1 MQISLTG
8 ATGFLGRYVVDS
20 LLAAGHSL
28 RCSYR
33 DGSDRSDF
41 PANGIEWIEAELGDS
56 RAAERLVA
64 GSDALVHAALWHP
77 AGGFQGGEGDVVEF
91 AERNVIGSLQ
101 LFEAAR
107 TAGVGRVVFVSTCA
121 VHDRILNDRPLDET
135 HPLWPHSHYGAHKA
149 ALEAFV
155 SSFAFGHGLSICAI
169 RPTGIYG
176 VATPPEQS
184 KWWDL
189 VRRVAAGESVE
200 CRGGGKEVHVADVA
214 AAITTLLTASGVEGN
229 SYACY
234 DRYISRFEVAEI
246 AKELSGSRATILGEA
261 SSPKNQIETKRIR
274 DLGVR
279 FGGTERL
286 RSTIA
291 ELLQS

>member
-1 MQISLTG
+1 MHLSLTG
-8 ATGFLGRYVVDS
+8 ATGFLGRYVADF
-20 LLAAGHSL
+20 LLAAGHTL

-33 DGSDRSDF
+33 QGSDRSGF
-41 PANGIEWIEAELGDS
+41 PDAGIEWVEAELGDL
-56 RAAERLVA
+56 AGAERLVS
-64 GSDALVHAALWHP
+64 GSDALVHSALWHP

-107 TAGVGRVVFVSTCA
+107 KAGVQRVVFVSTCA
-121 VHDRILNDRPLDET
+121 VHDRILDDRPLDET
-135 HPLWPHSHYGAHKA
+135 HPLWPTSHYGAHKA

-184 KWWDL
+184 KWFEL
-189 VRRVAAGESVE
+189 IRQVAAGETVE

-214 AAITTLLTASGVEGN
+214 AAIGTLLTAAGVEGQ

-234 DRYISRFEVAEI
+234 DRYISQYEVATI
-246 AKELSGSRATILGEA
+246 AKEISASGATIIGEA
-261 SSPKNQIETKRIR
+261 SAPKNQIETKRIR
-274 DLGVR
+274 GLGVR

-286 RSTIA
+286 RSTI
-291 ELLQS
+291 EQLVGS